1 MRVAHQKEIQN
12 IRQRSSTTQKQKMAN
27 SSLDHCNSTL
37 KFQHTLYAVT
47 YTVIFIPGLLANSI
61 ALWLLRGLINKKNK
75 AIIFMI
81 NLAMADLSHV
91 LSLPLRI
98 YYYVNHTWPFG
109 NFLCLLCFYLKYLN
123 MYASIV
129 FLTLISFQRYVF
141 TTNPFKA
148 KGWKRRYDVAICI
161 GVWLVVGAA
170 CLPFP
175 IYRSSGL
182 SNTSTSCFA
191 DLGVKKMNTMT
202 VIIMLIGAELS
213 GFLIPLIII
222 TYCTLKTR
230 FELKNDSVRCDN
242 LKEKH
247 KALRMVVTC
256 ASVFFV
262 CFTPYHIIFF
272 FYVMV
277 SSNIIHSC
285 PVHKVIMDLHPFSLC
300 LASINC
306 CLNPILYYFTASEFQ
321 NELAKHSSSVVR
333 VRLMSKESVTSI
345 R

>member
-1 MRVAHQKEIQN
+1 MP
-12 IRQRSSTTQKQKMAN
+12 N
-27 SSLDHCNSTL
+27 SSLADCNSTL

-47 YTVIFIPGLLANSI
+47 YTIIFIPGLLANSV
-61 ALWLLRGLINKKNK
+61 ALWLLRSFINKKNK

-81 NLAMADLSHV
+81 NLALADLLHV

-98 YYYVNHTWPFG
+98 YYYINHTWPFE

-129 FLTLISFQRYVF
+129 FLTLISVQRYVF
-141 TTNPFKA
+141 TANPFKA
-148 KGWKRRYDVAICI
+148 KGWKRRYDVGICV
-161 GVWLVVGAA
+161 GVWIVVGAA

-175 IYRSSGL
+175 IYRSAGL
-182 SNTSTSCFA
+182 NTTSTSCFA
-191 DLGVKKMNTMT
+191 DLGKKKMNTMT

-213 GFLIPLIII
+213 GFFIPLIII

-230 FELKNDSVRCDN
+230 IQLKGDSLRCEHR
-242 LKEKH
+242 KEKH

-256 ASVFFV
+256 ASVFFI

-272 FYVMV
+272 FYVLV
-277 SSNIIHSC
+277 SSDIIHNC
-285 PVHKVIMDLHPFSLC
+285 EVQKVVMDLHPFSLS

-321 NELAKHSSSVVR
+321 NELAKRGSSVVR
-333 VRLMSKESVTSI
+333 VRLMSKESHSSI

>member
-1 MRVAHQKEIQN
+1 M
-12 IRQRSSTTQKQKMAN
+12 TN
-27 SSLDHCNSTL
+27 SSLTNCDITSD
-37 KFQHTLYAVT
+37 FRHTLYAVT
-47 YTVIFIPGLLANSI
+47 YTVIFIPGLLANSV
-61 ALWLLRGLINKKNK
+61 ALWLLRSFINKKSK

-81 NLAMADLSHV
+81 NLALADLLHV

-98 YYYVNHTWPFG
+98 YYYINHTWPFR
-109 NFLCLLCFYLKYLN
+109 NFICLLCFYLKFLN

-129 FLTLISFQRYVF
+129 FLTLISVQRYVF

-148 KGWKRRYDVAICI
+148 KGWKRRYDVAISIC
-161 GVWLVVGAA
+161 VWIVVGAA

-182 SNTSTSCFA
+182 NITSTSCFA
-191 DLGVKKMNTMT
+191 DLGTKKMNTMT
-202 VIIMLIGAELS
+202 VIIMLVGAELS

-230 FELKNDSVRCDN
+230 AELKRDSLRCEN
-242 LKEKH
+242 MKEKH

-256 ASVFFV
+256 ASVFFI

-277 SSNIIHSC
+277 NSNIIHSC
-285 PVHKVIMDLHPFSLC
+285 TVQKVIMDLHPFSLC

-321 NELAKHSSSVVR
+321 NELAKRGSSVVR
-333 VRLMSKESVTSI
+333 VRLMSRESVSSM